1 MSAPRPRRDRGFV
14 LVNALV
20 LVAALAGI
28 AALLL
33 ARAEGARQRA
43 TETQTA
49 AQVTLYLD
57 AVEALA
63 ISLLTAPNPGQGAD
77 HLGQAWAQADIN
89 VPLDRGRVA
98 GDLTDLQGRFNINWL
113 ADPSDIW
120 ARAGFEALLQRLGL
134 SPVLADAVAGFVSP
148 DGPGNAPAY
157 ARQRPPIAPVGGPVL
172 MPSQLLA
179 LPDLS
184 RRDMDR
190 LAPFIATLPG
200 DSTLNVNTAPQEVL
214 QSLLPGLSAAQSGR
228 LMQARAQEPFG
239 SVQGFIETLADFGG
253 AGLVP
258 EEVETRL
265 GISSIWFA
273 ARIEAQLGD
282 HLRHR
287 RTVFERRPL
296 PAGVRVA
303 YRLRQSP

>member
-1 MSAPRPRRDRGFV
+1 MSSARPRRDRGFV

-43 TETQTA
+43 AETQTA
-49 AQVTLYLD
+49 AQLTLYLD

-63 ISLLTAPNPGQGAD
+63 ISLLNAPNPGQGAD
-77 HLGQAWAQADIN
+77 HLGQAWARADFD

-98 GDLTDLQGRFNINWL
+98 GDLSDLQGRFNINWL
-113 ADPSDIW
+113 ADPSDAW
-120 ARAGFEALLQRLGL
+120 ARAGFEALLKRLGL
-134 SPVLADAVAGFVSP
+134 APGLADAVAGFVSP
-148 DGPGNAPAY
+148 EGPGNATAY
-157 ARQRPPIAPVGGPVL
+157 ARGRPPIAPVGGPVL
-172 MPSQLLA
+172 MPAQLLA
-179 LPDLS
+179 LPELRARDL
-184 RRDMDR
+184 DR

-200 DSTLNVNTAPQEVL
+200 DSTLNVNTAPLEVL
-214 QSLLPGLSAAQSGR
+214 QSLLEGLSTAQAGR
-228 LMQARAQEPFG
+228 LVQARAQEPFG
-239 SVQGFIETLADFGG
+239 SVEDFILRLADFGG

-258 EEVETRL
+258 EEVEPRL
-265 GISSIWFA
+265 GISSTWFA
-273 ARIEAQLGD
+273 AEIEAQLDD

-287 RTVFERRPL
+287 RSVFERRPL

-303 YRLRQSP
+303 YRLRQTP